1 MGLRS
6 AGLSLVQRRIKVV
19 AISIALCLFAIGG
32 AAQVIAPLRLVQT
45 IPMPDVKGRLDHMDV
60 DVGNKRLFVAGLENG
75 SLEVVDL
82 RSSRWVRSI
91 PGFKKPQ
98 GVWYVP
104 ELKKLF
110 VASGDDGMLR
120 VFRAGTLK
128 LIHKI
133 HLEVGANRIAYN
145 PGTKYLYVGYG
156 GKDAGKDYGHV
167 AIIDARTD
175 QHIGDVQ
182 VIAHPAELL
191 LDKSG
196 QKLFVFV
203 PTPSRIQVID
213 IPTRRVIS
221 TWEVTNQRPG
231 DAAFDQ
237 ATNRLMVGTRTP
249 PEMIVFDA
257 ENGKQLAS
265 LSTVEGMDGV
275 YFDGSQR
282 RVYVSGGRGFDV
294 GFVHVYQ
301 QLDAD
306 RYEFIG
312 KVSTRPGAGTSLWV
326 PALNRYFVAAP
337 ATGSEKAAILVYEP
351 YR

>member
-1 MGLRS
+1 VGLRS
-6 AGLSLVQRRIKVV
+6 ARLDLMQRRINVV
-19 AISIALCLFAIGG
+19 AISIALCIFAIDG
-32 AAQVIAPLRLVQT
+32 AAQDKAPLHLVQT
-45 IPMPDVKGRLDHMDV
+45 IPMPDVKGRLDHMDA
-60 DVGNKRLFVAGLENG
+60 DVKNQRLFIAGLENG

-82 RSSRWVRSI
+82 RSSKWVRSI

-110 VASGDDGMLR
+110 VACGDDGMLR
-120 VFRAGTLK
+120 VLHAGTLK
-128 LIHKI
+128 LVREI
-133 HLEVGANRIAYN
+133 HLDAGANRIAYD
-145 PGTKYLYVGYG
+145 PSAKRIYVGFG
-156 GKDAGKDYGHV
+156 GKDAGKDYGQV

-182 VIAHPAELL
+182 VISHPAELL
-191 LDKSG
+191 LAKSG
-196 QKLFVFV
+196 KKLFVFI

-213 IPTRRVIS
+213 TTTRRVIS

-231 DAAFDQ
+231 DAAFDPS
-237 ATNRLMVGTRTP
+237 TDRLMVGTRTP
-249 PEMIVFDA
+249 PEMIVLDA
-257 ENGKQLAS
+257 ENGKQVTNLP
-265 LSTVEGMDGV
+265 TVEGMDGV
-275 YFDGSQR
+275 YFDKSLH

-294 GFVHVYQ
+294 GFVYAYQ
-301 QLDAD
+301 QQAAD

-312 KVSTRPGAGTSLWV
+312 KVPTRPGAGTSLWV